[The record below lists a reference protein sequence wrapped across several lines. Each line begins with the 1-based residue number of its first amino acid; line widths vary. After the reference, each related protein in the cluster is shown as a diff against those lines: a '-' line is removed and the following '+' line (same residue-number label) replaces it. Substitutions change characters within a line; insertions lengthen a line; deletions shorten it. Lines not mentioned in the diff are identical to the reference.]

1 MYDDYQPAPEVHE
14 ESKMKRMIRRMGLG
28 AFSISVLVHLVFI
41 ALAIFYF
48 VKWVDPPQEKV
59 DFLPGGGGGG
69 GKGGEVAHKIQQQ
82 KRMMTSPAAS
92 RRISSTSTNASF
104 TIPDSSNELMDPG
117 LPMDV
122 GMAEA
127 GEGGGT
133 GGGRGTGNGTGIG
146 SGNGPGKGMGAGGL
160 GIGALIPT
168 IMKGRCTDSE
178 RLSMLREAGGTPNV
192 EAGVKN
198 SLAWLK
204 TKQNPDGSWGNSN
217 RVAMTGLTLLCYLG
231 HCENTQSKEYGDNVS
246 RGIAYLIDISM
257 KNDGKLAT
265 AFDQN
270 GWVYEHAIGTYA
282 LSEALTFSRGLQ
294 YPIPNLEECVK
305 KAATLIVAGQNEKGG
320 WDYHYRSTDRND
332 LSVTGWQMQALKAAH
347 ASGVKL
353 DDFDKVI
360 RKAVSWLGDEAH
372 LGDGKFAYVNKDARV
387 GMTAVGTLCLQQWEK
402 AGSTPA
408 RNGVKLIME
417 GLELR
422 VKPNAKVKEAEFAP
436 LYTMKYDGPNCD
448 LYAWYYAVQVMRNA
462 GGKEWEAMNK
472 AILED
477 IVTAQNSD
485 GSFRNENSKIARN
498 DNLVHVRGTEAAG
511 PSRDIYLQC
520 LNTLMLEVYYRFL
533 PATSAGAKSRGSG
546 LDALDDL
553 R

>member
-1 MYDDYQPAPEVHE
+1 MYDDDYQQAPEYIE
-14 ESKMKRMIRRMGLG
+14 ESKMKKLIRRMGLG

-48 VKWVDPPQEKV
+48 VRWVEPPPEKV

-69 GKGGEVAHKIQQQ
+69 GKGGEVTHKIQQQ
-82 KRMMTSPAAS
+82 KRMMTSPATS
-92 RRISSTSTNASF
+92 RKISSTSTTATFTLPDASE
-104 TIPDSSNELMDPG
+104 DLMDPG
-117 LPMDV
+117 LPMDM

-133 GGGRGTGNGTGIG
+133 GGGRGTGDGTGIG
-146 SGNGPGKGMGAGGL
+146 SGKGPGKGTGAGGL

-178 RLSMLREAGGTPNV
+178 RLSMLRDAGGNPSV
-192 EAGVKN
+192 EEGVKK

-204 TKQNPDGSWGNSN
+204 GKQNSDGSWGNAN
-217 RVAMTGLTLLCYLG
+217 NVAMTGLTLLCYLG
-231 HCENTQSKEYGDNVS
+231 HCENTQSKEYGDTVS
-246 RGIAYLIDISM
+246 RGITFLISNSM
-257 KNDGKLAT
+257 QNDGKMASN
-265 AFDQN
+265 FSGN
-270 GWVYEHAIGTYA
+270 SWVYEHAIATYA
-282 LSEALTFSRGLQ
+282 LSEALTFSRGLP
-294 YPIPNLEECVK
+294 YPIPNLEESVK
-305 KAATLIVAGQNEKGG
+305 KGASLIVAGQTEAGG
-320 WDYHYRSTDRND
+320 WDYHYKNTDRND
-332 LSVTGWQMQALKAAH
+332 LSVAGWQMQALKAAK
-347 ASGVKL
+347 ASGVKIDDL
-353 DDFDKVI
+353 DKTM
-360 RKAVSWLGDEAH
+360 RKAISWVSDEPHVA
-372 LGDGKFAYVNKDARV
+372 DGKFAYTGKGAHP

-402 AGSTPA
+402 SSTTAA

-422 VKPNAKVKEAEFAP
+422 VKPGAKVKAADFAP

-477 IVTAQNSD
+477 IVPAQNSD
-485 GSFRNENSKIARN
+485 GSFRIENSKVARN
-498 DNLVHVRGTEAAG
+498 DALVHVRGTEIAG
-511 PSRDIYLQC
+511 TSRDIYLQC

-533 PATSAGAKSRGSG
+533 PTSAGKSRGSG

>member
-1 MYDDYQPAPEVHE
+1 MYDDYQPAPEYHE
-14 ESKMKRMIRRMGLG
+14 ESKMKKLIRRMGLG

-92 RRISSTSTNASF
+92 RRISSTSTTASF

-117 LPMDV
+117 LPMDM

-133 GGGRGTGNGTGIG
+133 GGGRGTGSGTGIG
-146 SGNGPGKGMGAGGL
+146 SGSGPGKGMGAGGL

-178 RLSMLREAGGTPNV
+178 RLSMLRDAGGNPSV
-192 EAGVKN
+192 EEGVKK

-204 TKQNPDGSWGNSN
+204 TKQNSDGSWGNAHK
-217 RVAMTGLTLLCYLG
+217 VAMTGLSLLCYLG

-246 RGIAYLIDISM
+246 RGITYLVNTSM
-257 KNDGKLAT
+257 QNDGKMASG
-265 AFDQN
+265 FGGN
-270 GWVYEHAIGTYA
+270 SWVYEHAIATYA
-282 LSEALTFSRGLQ
+282 LSEALTFSRGLPF
-294 YPIPNLEECVK
+294 PIPNLEESVK
-305 KAATLIVAGQNEKGG
+305 KGATLIVAGQTEAGG
-320 WDYHYRSTDRND
+320 WDYHYKATDRND
-332 LSVTGWQMQALKAAH
+332 LSVAGWQMQALKAAK
-347 ASGVKL
+347 ASGVKI
-353 DDFDKVI
+353 DDLDKVM
-360 RKAVSWLGDEAH
+360 RKALNWLEDDAH
-372 LGDGKFAYVNKDARV
+372 VGDGKFAYTGKAPRV
-387 GMTAVGTLCLQQWEK
+387 GMTAVGTLCLQQWDK
-402 AGSTPA
+402 SGASAA

-422 VKPNAKVKEAEFAP
+422 AKPGAKVKEAEFAP
-436 LYTMKYDGPNCD
+436 LYTMRYDGPNCD

-477 IVTAQNSD
+477 IVPAQNSD
-485 GSFRNENSKIARN
+485 GSFKNENSKVARN
-498 DNLVHVRGTEAAG
+498 EAAG
-511 PSRDIYLQC
+511 TSRDIYLQC

-533 PATSAGAKSRGSG
+533 PATSAGKSRGSG

>member
-1 MYDDYQPAPEVHE
+1 MYDDDYQPIPEYHE
-14 ESKMKRMIRRMGLG
+14 ESKMKKLIRRMGLG

-69 GKGGEVAHKIQQQ
+69 GKGGEVQHKIQQQ

-92 RRISSTSTNASF
+92 RRIAANSQTATF
-104 TIPDSSNELMDPG
+104 TLPDSSNELMDPG
-117 LPMDV
+117 LPMDM

-127 GEGGGT
+127 GEGGGS
-133 GGGRGTGNGTGIG
+133 GGGRGTGTGTGIG
-146 SGNGPGKGMGAGGL
+146 SGSGPGKGMGAGGL

-178 RLSMLREAGGTPNV
+178 RLAMLRDAGGNPSV
-192 EAGVKN
+192 EEGVKK

-204 TKQNPDGSWGNSN
+204 TKQNSDGSWGNAHK
-217 RVAMTGLTLLCYLG
+217 VAMTGLSLLCYLG

-246 RGIAYLIDISM
+246 RGITFLVNTSM
-257 KNDGKLAT
+257 ENDGKMASG
-265 AFDQN
+265 FGGN
-270 GWVYEHAIGTYA
+270 SWVYEHAIATYA

-294 YPIPNLEECVK
+294 FPIPNLEESVK
-305 KAATLIVAGQNEKGG
+305 KGATLIVAGQTEGGG
-320 WDYHYRSTDRND
+320 WDYHYKATDRND
-332 LSVTGWQMQALKAAH
+332 LSVAGWQMQALKAAK
-347 ASGVKL
+347 ASGIKIDDL
-353 DDFDKVI
+353 DKAM
-360 RKAVSWLGDEAH
+360 RKAIDWLADEAH
-372 LGDGKFAYVNKDARV
+372 VGDGKFAYTGKAPRV
-387 GMTAVGTLCLQQWEK
+387 GMTAVGTLCLQQWDK
-402 AGSTPA
+402 SSTPA
-408 RNGVKLIME
+408 ARGGVKLIME

-422 VKPNAKVKEAEFAP
+422 TKPNAKVKEAEFAP

-462 GGKEWEAMNK
+462 GGKEWDAMNK

-477 IVTAQNSD
+477 IVPAQNSD
-485 GSFRNENSKIARN
+485 GSFRNENSKVARN
-498 DNLVHVRGTEAAG
+498 DELVHVRGTEAAG
-511 PSRDIYLQC
+511 TSRDIYLQC

-533 PATSAGAKSRGSG
+533 PATSAGKGRSSG